1 AAARDPF
8 SDRLC
13 DGVVIAFALWTLCSH
28 AVVATGGTLVT
39 LIVLYAVAGA
49 ALVALRLRFGTLD
62 AVTFAP
68 APGADPCGE
77 ARALR
82 SIRGAGLLVGLAGA
96 LAFYWHRNVLLL
108 WWWIAAVLAAAVV
121 ASLMLDRPAPAPP
134 ARGRWREGLLWTVAV
149 ACAVLTLIAHRSD
162 PDDSFYVN
170 IAVAAVDLP
179 GWALL
184 STDTLH
190 GIAGLPLHL
199 PVYRLHSYEL
209 LNGAL
214 SYLTGIP
221 AIYCFHWLAAAVAA
235 VLVTLAHA
243 KLFRVLTPRLW
254 PWAVTVQMLVLFAAG
269 ETHRW
274 HGNFAFVRM
283 WQGKAILLSVLL
295 PLIYTYALRFALRPN
310 RRDLLLLGAAQISAL
325 GCTSSAIW
333 AAPAG
338 ALMALSCGLRP
349 TREGVRTLVLGVLAS
364 AYVVGAGWLIRE
376 EVTSTVQLQK
386 AAKFPQTG
394 DRLHHALAEVLG
406 DSRLLVFGIAAI
418 AVAWACCSRGLVRR
432 FAMVLP
438 FAVWM
443 LLLNPYIDRWVSGNL
458 IGPSYWRILW
468 AIPIPLLM
476 TLLLISPLCLRGPT
490 WWRAGRWAAC
500 LLALVAFVAWV
511 PRFSGISR
519 ENRVFLKRPQL
530 KVPLPR
536 YVLTVALYQHV
547 GPGSQVAAPDAVGL
561 YLPTFHHH
569 PHPLMV
575 RHYLKPH
582 AARIGADNYR
592 DRRVMTRYLAG
603 EVDSEEAAT
612 IFRDGLARFPI
623 RGVCLRDSEYAEGA
637 RAILRE
643 AGFLREMRYSL
654 HEIWLPGPASTES

>member
-1 AAARDPF
+1 MATRLRCGGTPPRD
-8 SDRLC
+8 SLSNHLC
-13 DGVVIAFALWTLCSH
+13 DGAVIAFALWTLCSH
-28 AVVATGGTLVT
+28 AVVAAGGTLVT

-62 AVTFAP
+62 AEPLTP
-68 APGADPCGE
+68 ASGANPDPSGG

-96 LAFYWHRNVLLL
+96 LAFHWHRNVLLL
-108 WWWIAAVLAAAVV
+108 WWWIAAVLAAAAV
-121 ASLMLDRPAPAPP
+121 ASLVLDRPAPAPP

-190 GIAGLPLHL
+190 GIEGLPLHL
-199 PVYRLHSYEL
+199 PLYRLHSYEL

-243 KLFRVLTPRLW
+243 RLFRVLTPRLW
-254 PWAVTVQMLVLFAAG
+254 PWAVTVQMLVLFAVG

-283 WQGKAILLSVLL
+283 WQGKSIMLSVFL
-295 PLIYTYALRFALRPN
+295 PLIYAYALRFALRPN
-310 RRDLLLLGAAQISAL
+310 RRDLLLLGAAQIGAL
-325 GCTSSAIW
+325 GCSASAIW
-333 AAPAG
+333 AAPAS

-349 TREGVRTLVLGVLAS
+349 TREGARILMLGALPSVYVLGAGLLARE
-364 AYVVGAGWLIRE
+364 ATCRIIGTPGALYPPEFGERLE
-376 EVTSTVQLQK
+376 E
-386 AAKFPQTG
+386 
-394 DRLHHALAEVLG
+394 ALVEVLG
-406 DSRLLVFGIAAI
+406 DSRLLIFGIAAI

-438 FAVWM
+438 FAVWTV
-443 LLLNPYIDRWVSGNL
+443 LLNPYIDQWVSNNL
-458 IGPSYWRILW
+458 IGPAYWRILW

-476 TLLLISPLCLRGPT
+476 TLILISPLSWSGRTSWRVWGVCLFS
-490 WWRAGRWAAC
+490 
-500 LLALVAFVAWV
+500 LLAFTVWV
-511 PRFSGISR
+511 PRFSGLSR
-519 ENRVFLKRPQL
+519 ENRVLLKRPQL
-530 KVPLPR
+530 KLRLPM
-536 YVLTVALYQHV
+536 YKLAAALHQ
-547 GPGSQVAAPDAVGL
+547 QVAPGYPVVAPDEVGL
-561 YLPTFHHH
+561 YLPTFSDH
-569 PHPLMV
+569 PHPLMA
-575 RHYLKPH
+575 RHYL
-582 AARIGADNYR
+582 
-592 DRRVMTRYLAG
+592 
-603 EVDSEEAAT
+603 
-612 IFRDGLARFPI
+612 
-623 RGVCLRDSEYAEGA
+623 
-637 RAILRE
+637 
-643 AGFLREMRYSL
+643 
-654 HEIWLPGPASTES
+654 